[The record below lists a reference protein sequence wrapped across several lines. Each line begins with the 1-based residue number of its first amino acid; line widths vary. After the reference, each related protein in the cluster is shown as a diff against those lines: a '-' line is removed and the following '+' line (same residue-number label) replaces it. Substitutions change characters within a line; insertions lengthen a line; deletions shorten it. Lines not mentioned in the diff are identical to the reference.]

1 MTRSRVIHKSNHLLP
16 LSAGSAVR
24 RHSDISPS
32 QPPVWTGTP
41 PIIWG
46 NGLNVRPQAALTPT
60 NIYSQV
66 TNIYSQIHEYLLTNS
81 RIFTHKFTNIYSQ
94 IHEYL
99 LTKMCYKY
107 MNFKANLTPSC
118 ITLYLPIN
126 TCRGPDR
133 RKIPQKGVP
142 KALRKCFFKN

>member
-1 MTRSRVIHKSNHLLP
+1 MAISIDQLNKSDQKQGYPQIEPFTPP
-16 LSAGSAVR
+16 LSRERSFR
-24 RHSDISPS
+24 RYSDISPS

-81 RIFTHKFTNIYSQ
+81 RIFTHKFTNIYS
-94 IHEYL
+94 
-99 LTKMCYKY
+99 
-107 MNFKANLTPSC
+107 
-118 ITLYLPIN
+118 
-126 TCRGPDR
+126 
-133 RKIPQKGVP
+133 P
-142 KALRKCFFKN
+142 KCAISI